1 MSSTDNNIHESLKKF
16 DNKVQ
21 LIVLIAIVVLSAL
34 LIKSWIKGKND
45 GVEVQAI
52 ITNIEY
58 SSGRIRTRI
67 PYYEYEYKG
76 KKYENIRGT
85 SADVSDEIGDEVT
98 ITIDPDKPT
107 DIYNTSTSSLV
118 YVVIFVIFAF
128 FFLRQKK
135 E

>member
-58 SSGRIRTRI
+58 S
-67 PYYEYEYKG
+67 
-76 KKYENIRGT
+76 
-85 SADVSDEIGDEVT
+85 
-98 ITIDPDKPT
+98 
-107 DIYNTSTSSLV
+107 
-118 YVVIFVIFAF
+118 F
-128 FFLRQKK
+128 
-135 E
+135 